1 MTTAHKL
8 IVAMLI
14 LITSGSMSL
23 FYSIEGAEPINFVVI
38 YSGGPDTGAEGK
50 NIITQFMQSLSK
62 LTGIQKERFRGSYF
76 NQIDEAMK
84 YLQQN
89 KNSFIMGSIGFYL
102 AHRQSMKLVP
112 LATVKLQGNDKDQFY
127 CIVKKGSYSSLSD
140 LKGKVLAGNVLFEDK
155 KFINAM
161 IFNNELDV
169 SSYFILKPTPRP
181 LSAVRKL
188 TQGQYDAVLL
198 NHIQYH
204 SLEKLDLFK
213 KISVVHRSPK
223 MPALGLMMVQ
233 TDRNASL
240 KDKIVKAVTR
250 MCGQEDTKAACKNF
264 GIDGFAA
271 IEPGA
276 LNNEIT
282 KYESDR

>member
-1 MTTAHKL
+1 
-8 IVAMLI
+8 
-14 LITSGSMSL
+14 
-23 FYSIEGAEPINFVVI
+23 
-38 YSGGPDTGAEGK
+38 
-50 NIITQFMQSLSK
+50 
-62 LTGIQKERFRGSYF
+62 
-76 NQIDEAMK
+76 
-84 YLQQN
+84 
-89 KNSFIMGSIGFYL
+89 
-102 AHRQSMKLVP
+102 MKLVP
-112 LATVKLQGNDKDQFY
+112 LATVKLQGNDKEQFY
-127 CIVKKGSYSSLSD
+127 CIVKKGSYSSLAD
-140 LKGKVLAGNVLFEDK
+140 LKGKVLAGNVLYEDK

-161 IFNNELDV
+161 IFNKELDV

-233 TDRNASL
+233 TDRNASV

-250 MCGQEDTKAACKNF
+250 MCSQEDTKAACKNF

-271 IEPGA
+271 LEPGA